1 MEQEKNKEKGLWIP
15 QSILDDTRLS
25 PTEKLIAA
33 VYMSYTKNGKGCYL
47 TREKMAE
54 LLHVSLKTIDRTRD
68 KLSDLKLIET
78 KGIYT
83 RWVGQIDT
91 PSEEQADNERQN
103 VSDEG
108 QNDPPE
114 VGQNVPDD
122 GQNVT
127 PPLDK
132 MSHSDYDKLSHQ
144 TNNNKHNKNTINK
157 TVYNT
162 EVLKESDCKELYNIS
177 DREERGRRLVEDS
190 FRKFY
195 YSKRGKRW
203 TTQDSKTWET
213 FRDEALNYNIPPQV
227 LQEWERK
234 VQELQD
240 YKPEEQDC
248 PLPF

>member
-1 MEQEKNKEKGLWIP
+1 MEQEKNEEKKKEKGLWIP
-15 QSILDDTRLS
+15 QSILDDTDLT
-25 PTEKLIAA
+25 PTEKMIAA

-68 KLSDLKLIET
+68 KLANQYNLIEV

-91 PSEEQADNERQN
+91 PSEEQADAEGQN

-132 MSHSDYDKLSHQ
+132 MSHPDYDKLSHQ

-157 TVYNT
+157 TI
-162 EVLKESDCKELYNIS
+162 YNIEETEALKKFRALS
-177 DREERGRRLVEDS
+177 EEERRCRLDRQLREFHS
-190 FRKFY
+190 K
-195 YSKRGKRW
+195 KRGIAW
-203 TTQDSKTWET
+203 HEEDSKTYEKLRT
-213 FRDEALNYNIPPQV
+213 LALECNMLPSEI
-227 LQEWERK
+227 QEWDRK
-234 VQELQD
+234 IQELKD
-240 YKPEEQDC
+240 DDTA
-248 PLPF
+248 LPY

>member
-33 VYMSYTKNGKGCYL
+33 VYRSYTANGKGCYL
-47 TREKMAE
+47 TREKMSE

-91 PSEEQADNERQN
+91 PSEKQADPERQN
-103 VSDEG
+103 VPDEG

-127 PPLDK
+127 PHLDK

-177 DREERGRRLVEDS
+177 DKEERGRRLVEDS

-203 TTQDSKTWET
+203 TVQDSQTWET

-227 LQEWERK
+227 LQEWETK
-234 VQELQD
+234 VQELR
-240 YKPEEQDC
+240 YFKPEEQDC

>member
-1 MEQEKNKEKGLWIP
+1 MEQEKNEEKNKEKGLWIP

-25 PTEKLIAA
+25 PTEKMIAA
-33 VYMSYTKNGKGCYL
+33 VYLSYTKNGKGCYL

-68 KLSDLKLIET
+68 KLSDLKMIDT

-83 RWVGQIDT
+83 RWVGQNVI
-91 PSEEQADNERQN
+91 PSEEQADNEGQN

-144 TNNNKHNKNTINK
+144 TNNNKHNKNTIHK

-162 EVLKESDCKELYNIS
+162 EEIEALKKFRALPEEERRCRL
-177 DREERGRRLVEDS
+177 DRELREFHS
-190 FRKFY
+190 K
-195 YSKRGKRW
+195 KRGIMW
-203 TTQDSKTWET
+203 HEEDTKTYEKLRT
-213 FRDEALNYNIPPQV
+213 LALECNMLPSEI
-227 LQEWERK
+227 QEWDHK
-234 VQELQD
+234 IQELKD
-240 YKPEEQDC
+240 DDTA
-248 PLPF
+248 LPF

>member
-1 MEQEKNKEKGLWIP
+1 MEQEKNEEKKKEKGLWIP

-68 KLSDLKLIET
+68 KLSDLKLIEI

-83 RWVGQIDT
+83 RWVGQIDP
-91 PSEEQADNERQN
+91 PSEEQADNEGQN

-114 VGQNVPDD
+114 VGQNV
-122 GQNVT
+122 T

-132 MSHSDYDKLSHQ
+132 MSYSDYDKLSHQ

-195 YSKRGKRW
+195 YSKRGKKW
-203 TTQDSKTWET
+203 TVQDSQTWET

-227 LQEWERK
+227 LQEWKSK
-234 VQELQD
+234 VQELRD
-240 YKPEEQDC
+240 FKPEEQDC

>member
-1 MEQEKNKEKGLWIP
+1 MEQEKNEEKNKEKGLWIP

-25 PTEKLIAA
+25 PTEKMIAA
-33 VYMSYTKNGKGCYL
+33 VYLSYTKNGKGCYL

-68 KLSDLKLIET
+68 KLSDLKMIDT

-83 RWVGQIDT
+83 RWVGQNVI
-91 PSEEQADNERQN
+91 PSEEQADNEGQN

-162 EVLKESDCKELYNIS
+162 EEIEALKKFRALPEEERRCRL
-177 DREERGRRLVEDS
+177 DRELREFHS
-190 FRKFY
+190 K
-195 YSKRGKRW
+195 KRGIMW
-203 TTQDSKTWET
+203 HEEDTKTYEKLRT
-213 FRDEALNYNIPPQV
+213 LALECNMLPSEI
-227 LQEWERK
+227 QEWDHK
-234 VQELQD
+234 IQELKD
-240 YKPEEQDC
+240 DDTA
-248 PLPF
+248 LPF